1 MNLIE
6 LHILQ
11 SFPVTCLNRDDLGAP
26 KSARFGGVE
35 RARVSSQCW
44 KRAIREF
51 AHDANPEIFAGVR
64 TKILGPSILKVLKE
78 LGVEDERLAN
88 AIKEIILHALKK
100 DDKKDDMVKTLLF
113 ISPETLKNIIKPLVV
128 NDDLKIKDDE
138 VEAILSTSKKDAD
151 KAKKAIDKRLKAI
164 LKGLGEKVDDAA
176 DIALFGRMVADD
188 ANQTV
193 EGAAL
198 FSHALSTHAVRSE
211 LDFFTAVDD
220 EKENKNEDDAG
231 AAQLGTIEYNSAC
244 YYRYVGI
251 NLDLLK
257 QSNFFNPDQLKT
269 ILEIFIRAS
278 ILANPNAR
286 KNSMFGQ
293 SLPSYVLAVKRTGQ
307 PLSLAN
313 AFEKAVSAT
322 KNGFVDPSIRALKRE
337 WADIKTTFGLQALVE
352 CELEKG
358 NPETKPLDKALEELL
373 NDIE

>member
-64 TKILGPSILKVLKE
+64 TKILGPSILNVAKE
-78 LGVEDERLAN
+78 LGVGDERQAN

-113 ISPETLKNIIKPLVV
+113 ISPETLKNVIKPLVV
-128 NDDLKIKDDE
+128 NEELKIKDDE
-138 VEAILSTSKKDAD
+138 VEAILSTSKKDAE
-151 KAKKAIDKRLKAI
+151 KAKKAIDKRSKAI

-188 ANQTV
+188 ATQTV

-220 EKENKNEDDAG
+220 EKKNEDDAG
-231 AAQLGTIEYNSAC
+231 AGQLGTIEYNSAC
-244 YYRYVGI
+244 YYRYVGV

-257 QSNFFNPDQLKT
+257 QSNFFNPEDLKT
-269 ILEIFIRAS
+269 ILENFIRAT

-322 KNGFVDPSIRALKRE
+322 KNGFVEPSITALKQE
-337 WADIKTTFGLQALVE
+337 WANIKTIFGLQALVE
-352 CELEKG
+352 CEIEKG
-358 NPETKPLDKALEELL
+358 DSKTKPLNKALEELL
-373 NDIE
+373 NDVE